1 MWTCVEA
8 TVSRSV
14 KRTRQ
19 ISIYDNQEVSVRRLT
34 NDGLDGFVD
43 VVVDVLVGL
52 DATSNL
58 LSDDGGSSL
67 GVVVQV
73 SLFLQLGSVFRDH
86 VMLGF
91 TGDFGQDVEFVLGVQ
106 DLLVNNGLNSV
117 LVVVNVSFTV
127 NGLDGLDSLVLLD
140 VFLDDFRGGF
150 RADLSAMNES
160 KISQQRIKC
169 EPIVRCLRVVLGR
182 SSQELL
188 GVVESVGHFEWVG
201 LVFGW

>member
-1 MWTCVEA
+1 
-8 TVSRSV
+8 
-14 KRTRQ
+14 
-19 ISIYDNQEVSVRRLT
+19 
-34 NDGLDGFVD
+34 VD

-73 SLFLQLGSVFRDH
+73 SLFLQLGSMFRDH

-160 KISQQRIKC
+160 KTSQQWIEC